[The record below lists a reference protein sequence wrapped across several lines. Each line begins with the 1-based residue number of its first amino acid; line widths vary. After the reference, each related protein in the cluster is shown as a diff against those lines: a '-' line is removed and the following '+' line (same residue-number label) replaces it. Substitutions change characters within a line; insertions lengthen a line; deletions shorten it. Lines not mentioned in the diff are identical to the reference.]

1 MKRHYDHRLWLE
13 KIKADK
19 EARHAREKERR
30 DRAAT
35 ERASKPVGDTR
46 RLLAIIA
53 AIGGGS

>member
-1 MKRHYDHRLWLE
+1 MKRHYDHRIWLA

-19 EARHAREKERR
+19 DACRAREKERR
-30 DRAAT
+30 ERAAT

-53 AIGGGS
+53 AIGGAA